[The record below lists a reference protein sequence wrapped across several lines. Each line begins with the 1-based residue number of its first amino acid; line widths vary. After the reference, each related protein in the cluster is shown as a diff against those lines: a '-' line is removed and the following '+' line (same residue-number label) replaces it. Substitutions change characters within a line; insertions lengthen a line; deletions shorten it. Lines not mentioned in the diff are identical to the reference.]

1 MGSLTGAAASQR
13 VAEAFKGWL
22 ASDGNRSDS
31 VCAQASL
38 TVRITIQAGAKAGV
52 SDPLSSPYGER
63 EWYRQRNRIKVTPGI
78 TGL

>member
-1 MGSLTGAAASQR
+1 MVGSLTGAVASQR

-38 TVRITIQAGAKAGV
+38 TVRSTFQSETKVGA
-52 SDPLSSPYGER
+52 SDPLY
-63 EWYRQRNRIKVTPGI
+63 VTFV
-78 TGL
+78 T